1 MENKAYTYLLRC
13 ADGTIYCGWTND
25 LDRRLKAHNSG
36 KGAKYTRSRLPV
48 ELVYFETFETQIEAQ
63 RREYQIKKLP
73 RKRKL
78 ELIEK
83 Q

>member
-1 MENKAYTYLLRC
+1 MHGDLSPIGNLVLFSS
-13 ADGTIYCGWTND
+13 GIGWTND

-48 ELVYFETFETQIEAQ
+48 ALVYFEELESQAEAQ
-63 RREYQIKKLP
+63 RRECEIKKLP